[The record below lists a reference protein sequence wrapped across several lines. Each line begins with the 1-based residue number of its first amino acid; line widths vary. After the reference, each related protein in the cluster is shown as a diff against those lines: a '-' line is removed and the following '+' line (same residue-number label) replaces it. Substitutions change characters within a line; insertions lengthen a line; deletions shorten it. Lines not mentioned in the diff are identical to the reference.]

1 MKKVQTLLLGH
12 SVVNNMKLNPVLVS
26 KTILQLLLFCLFL
39 GFFGIPSFNQYQRK
53 ETIIVKSELE
63 TTGIEAPAVTLQ
75 ATQDNFGWKSV
86 ENGSI
91 WYKFAVLEHCERI
104 NMTLEQCIRSDTMK
118 LDDFL
123 IDIQI
128 RKNFDTEAPPLLNKS
143 TSSAY
148 WKEGMTATAFG
159 RYFTF
164 KAPKSIT
171 LNQEYC
177 MTFVLVKNFTI
188 IVYVHDEDFFFNTA
202 NPLGPPINYWTFPG
216 ISERNHYQELTLTK
230 QTKLNLD
237 RRPCNED
244 PDYSF
249 TKCIKENVS
258 KKVMQHKFYQVVLK
272 SGWL

>member
-1 MKKVQTLLLGH
+1 
-12 SVVNNMKLNPVLVS
+12 
-26 KTILQLLLFCLFL
+26 
-39 GFFGIPSFNQYQRK
+39 
-53 ETIIVKSELE
+53 
-63 TTGIEAPAVTLQ
+63 
-75 ATQDNFGWKSV
+75 
-86 ENGSI
+86 
-91 WYKFAVLEHCERI
+91 
-104 NMTLEQCIRSDTMK
+104 MK

-143 TSSAY
+143 TSSSY
-148 WKEGMTATAFG
+148 WKEGMTGTAFAK
-159 RYFTF
+159 YFTF

-258 KKVMQHKFYQVVLK
+258 KQVMQHEFYFKIRLAVSFLGMRPNIRKNWKHAPQASNSGSPTK
-272 SGWL
+272 SKRSKDFSPLGNLREFLLICQMCL